1 MAWCPSFLH
10 SAPLAARCLDRHVGN
25 AIRGVVPGPSVDPVH
40 QVLLWLG
47 STFFFVFLDQNGDL
61 DISSLAESYLSRL

>member
-1 MAWCPSFLH
+1 M
-10 SAPLAARCLDRHVGN
+10 GN